1 MNYSRLASSFIN
13 FNKSSFLPCSQQ
25 CCQLGYDEVSP
36 LFLGAFFIWSR
47 FTYLRA
53 LVITKGLAAD
63 SANLEEVYNEQK
75 RQQNSPNLSGDHKA
89 LSLHREDGFAST
101 ERDSAATCWP
111 SEQSVAL
118 QADGLDTTAAV
129 RHFSSFTQ
137 THSHGIAPMSL
148 MFLQRRHTVMFMNQ
162 SCLGSTCVHQ
172 PSITHAHIAHT
183 AMNAYTA
190 INVNTSS
197 ISYTADIPSRLLINF
212 FTIVST
218 ANTELGWW
226 LL

>member
-36 LFLGAFFIWSR
+36 LFLVAFFIWSR

-89 LSLHREDGFAST
+89 LSLHREDGFTST

-111 SEQSVAL
+111 SEQECSPSGRWPGYHSSCEAL
-118 QADGLDTTAAV
+118 LIFHTD
-129 RHFSSFTQ
+129 
-137 THSHGIAPMSL
+137 SL
-148 MFLQRRHTVMFMNQ
+148 SWNCSYVSNV
-162 SCLGSTCVHQ
+162 S
-172 PSITHAHIAHT
+172 PEKAHCDVYEPVLFRKHLCAS
-183 AMNAYTA
+183 A
-190 INVNTSS
+190 INNTCTHCPH
-197 ISYTADIPSRLLINF
+197 SYECIHSY
-212 FTIVST
+212 
-218 ANTELGWW
+218 
-226 LL
+226 